1 MNHQVPM
8 NKAVRRKG
16 VTIAAAAL
24 SVALVAPFAQS
35 VAYPEISA
43 AARAQENNSGEVKKL
58 DKNPPTFYANQ
69 QAGLETNRKQGA
81 RTVRSTGIL
90 AGTFFPQGTKFELQD
105 PQWTFNRGAT
115 GVGGNLGWY
124 GFSRSDGNDPKSLNY
139 GNVGTQLVQPLGNEN
154 HPYVVENT
162 GQILFGLS
170 NAANGKKRSV
180 PLRARWTDPNTGRQH
195 VWLFEQEIQVGPSLA
210 QSANDCKPGQKFVN
224 PTNQR
229 ELFQFG
235 NTMSRATTTFVAETS
250 NLDNTHLLQTQ
261 QVTNETK
268 ELRGNGENRAEIR
281 VSGLNSDGTVK
292 WTETTNAG
300 PAGNWRLS
308 IPDNRL
314 TENTIVSVTQLKDG
328 VESLPVRVTVG
339 DAKAPVVPPS
349 VNPVTVKTGTD
360 ASEGAKIS
368 GRGKVPAPVTVQVA
382 GYDKLFTTKVQPNGE
397 WSLTLPADI
406 KLAAGQEIRVT
417 QEHGG
422 VILADEKAPVAQ
434 NFGLYPQRM
443 GDVGECIA
451 KEYIPKEFVSQ
462 PSESLGYPEEL
473 VKIASSDTGDQRTKT
488 SAEPS
493 LPSPLQKRDG
503 DVFRFP
509 KDLPEGL
516 VPLVGDNTQ
525 LIFNGETPDDPSDDI
540 YLSIDPATGSVTVT
554 GGANADTKGPR
565 DVPVEFVSA
574 DGALKGHDTVSI
586 QVEPES
592 DTPAPSIS
600 GTPADGGNV
609 IPEGEATKIG

>member
-1 MNHQVPM
+1 MNNQIPM

-43 AARAQENNSGEVKKL
+43 PAQAQENNNNEPVKLK
-58 DKNPPTFYANQ
+58 KNPPTFYANQ
-69 QAGLETNRKQGA
+69 QAGLETNREQGA

-90 AGTFFPQGTKFELQD
+90 AGTFFPEGTKFELQNPD
-105 PQWTFNRGAT
+105 WTFNT
-115 GVGGNLGWY
+115 GIRAIGGQRLGWY
-124 GFSRSDGNDPKSLNY
+124 GFSRSDDNDPKSLNY
-139 GNVGTQLVQPLGNEN
+139 GNAGTQLVQPLGSDN

-170 NAANGKKRSV
+170 NSADGKTRSV
-180 PLRARWTDPNTGRQH
+180 PMRARWTDPNTGKQH

-210 QSANDCKPGQKFVN
+210 QRADQCKPGQKFVN

-250 NLDNTHLLQTQ
+250 DLDNTSLLQTQ
-261 QVTNETK
+261 QITNETK

-281 VSGLNSDGTVK
+281 VSGLNPDGTVK

-406 KLAAGQEIRVT
+406 KLTAGQEIRVT

-422 VILADEKAPVAQ
+422 VILGSTDLSTTSAQ

-451 KEYIPKEFVSQ
+451 KEDIPKEFASSQ
-462 PSESLGYPEEL
+462 PTDDLGYPDEP
-473 VKIASSDTGDQRTKT
+473 VKIASSDSGDQRTKD
-488 SAEPS
+488 SGEPT
-493 LPSPLQKRDG
+493 LPAPLQKRDG

-509 KDLPEGL
+509 KELPDGL
-516 VPLVGDNTQ
+516 VPQIGDNTQ
-525 LIFNGETPDDPSDDI
+525 LAFNGETPDDPSDDI
-540 YLSIDPATGSVTVT
+540 YLSIDPSTGNVTVK
-554 GGANADTKGPR
+554 GGKNANTDGLR
-565 DVPVEFVSA
+565 EVPVELVSA
-574 DGALKGHDTVSI
+574 SGVPKGRDNVSI

-592 DTPAPSIS
+592 DTPKPSIS
-600 GTPADGGNV
+600 GDATASGNEV
-609 IPEGEATKIG
+609 PEGK